1 MVDRESNAIKSDE
14 LNNAQIQELRKK
26 VSVIIKS
33 QVLIGD
39 LFEKKKMNSAHDNFI
54 SLRFNRLKNV
64 FSKQKLIE

>member
-1 MVDRESNAIKSDE
+1 MVDRESSAIKSDE

-33 QVLIGD
+33 QILIGD
-39 LFEKKKMNSAHDNFI
+39 LFKKMNLADNNFI